1 MQLGHIPWTQIENHT
16 HKVVVV
22 PIGSFEQHGHHLPL
36 LTDSMIGGE
45 IARRAEAE
53 LGDSAVFLPMLWI
66 GASDH
71 HLGFP
76 GTVSL
81 SMEVY
86 TKTLIDLVESLI
98 GAGFRRIFLLNS
110 HAGNIVPAGTALYE
124 VNLRYHEELPD
135 LWLTFSSWFD
145 LAREEVAGI
154 EGMQQKNVLHACEWE
169 TSVILRAHGDLVQRK
184 SVKTAR
190 TPFKS
195 DFYSPDQSGRSRVS
209 VTKTIRQITP
219 TGALGRPDLASEE
232 KGERILQVAVAEV
245 VAFVREFSAWEPAK
259 PRAVNT
265 KPEF

>member
-1 MQLGHIPWTQIENHT
+1 MQLGNLTWTKVADHV

-36 LTDSMIGGE
+36 LTDTMIGAE

-53 LGDSAVFLPMLWI
+53 LGDSAMFLPTLWI

-71 HLGFP
+71 HLGFA

-86 TKTLIDLVESLI
+86 TKALIDLVESLI
-98 GAGFRRIFLLNS
+98 GAGFRKIFLLNS

-124 VNLRYHEELPD
+124 VNLRYHEEMPD
-135 LWLTFSSWFD
+135 LWLTFASWFD
-145 LAREEVAGI
+145 LAREQVAGLD
-154 EGMQQKNVLHACEWE
+154 GMTQQNVLHACEWE

-184 SVKTAR
+184 TVKTAR

-209 VTKTIRQITP
+209 VTKTIQQMTP
-219 TGALGRPDLASEE
+219 TGALGRPDLASED
-232 KGERILQVAVAEV
+232 KGERILQAAVTEV
-245 VAFVREFSAWEPAK
+245 VAFVREFDRWEPTK
-259 PRAVNT
+259 PRPVNT
-265 KPEF
+265 KPSF

>member
-1 MQLGHIPWTQIENHT
+1 MQLGNIPWTQVAEHT
-16 HKVVVV
+16 HNVIVV

-36 LTDSMIGGE
+36 LTDSMIGSE
-45 IARRAEAE
+45 IAHRAEAE
-53 LGDSAVFLPMLWI
+53 LGDAAMFLPMLYI

-76 GTVSL
+76 GTISL

-86 TKTLIDLVESLI
+86 TKALIDLVESLI
-98 GAGFRRIFLLNS
+98 GAGFRKIFLLNS

-124 VNLRYHEELPD
+124 VNLRYHEEVPD
-135 LWLTFSSWFD
+135 MWLTFASWFD
-145 LAREEVAGI
+145 LAREQVAVL
-154 EGMQQKNVLHACEWE
+154 EGMEQQNVLHACEWE
-169 TSVILRAHGDLVQRK
+169 TSIILRSHGDLVQRK
-184 SVKTAR
+184 NVKTAR

-209 VTKTIRQITP
+209 VTKTIRQMTP

-245 VAFVREFSAWEPAK
+245 VAFVREFDGWQPAK

-265 KPEF
+265 KPGF